1 MIKFTSIAPDLQ
13 NRAEAADRTAFGG
26 RPVAGKADKMPE
38 NYGQEAEAGQS
49 AVYAQKGRENC
60 LEAANQIMAAG
71 RVATPYRR
79 GRGAALNPKGRFEKL
94 AIEAVA
100 ADQTEEEEENWP
112 SARLQTQVQVEKPRS
127 IINRNDLPDIPYDYS
142 INPYRGCEHGCIYCY
157 ARPSHAY
164 MGLSAG
170 LDFESRLFAKPEAAA
185 LLRRELAHP
194 AYQPRIIMLGSN
206 TDPYQPIEKHYRIT
220 RSLLEV
226 LYEARHPVCII
237 TKSALVLRDSDILAA
252 QAEKQLV
259 HVAFSITS
267 LDNRL
272 ARRLEP
278 RAAAPARRLQA
289 MQRLAELNVP
299 VSLMLAPIIPA
310 LNDHEMENIM
320 RAAAGAGA
328 KTAHYTLLRLPY
340 EVAPLF
346 KDWLLREYPDKY
358 RRVIGQLR
366 LWCSGGGNSAGA
378 PGHRRGQGV
387 MAVLLARRFQ
397 LAAEKYGLNRQKIHL
412 ARHLLHVPAAWR
424 QAEDRP
430 DNAGCIK
437 KPGTIAAKAPASQQ
451 KKEQLLLL

>member
-1 MIKFTSIAPDLQ
+1 
-13 NRAEAADRTAFGG
+13 
-26 RPVAGKADKMPE
+26 MPE
-38 NYGQEAEAGQS
+38 NYGRGTEVGQS
-49 AVYAQKGRENC
+49 AAYVPKDRENC
-60 LEAANQIMAAG
+60 LAAANQIMAAG
-71 RVATPYRR
+71 RAAASYRR

-94 AIEAVA
+94 AIEAAA

-112 SARLQTQVQVEKPRS
+112 PARLQTQVQVEKPRS

-206 TDPYQPIEKHYRIT
+206 TDPYQPVEKHYQIT

-226 LYEARHPVCII
+226 LYEARHPVHII
-237 TKSALVLRDSDILAA
+237 TKSALILRDSDILAA
-252 QAEKQLV
+252 LAEAQLV

-289 MQRLAELNVP
+289 MQRLAEQNVP

-310 LNDHEMENIM
+310 LNDHEIENIM
-320 RAAAGAGA
+320 RAAAAAGA
-328 KTAHYTLLRLPY
+328 ETAHYTLLRLPY

-366 LWCSGGGNSAGA
+366 LLRGGKENNAGA
-378 PGHRRGQGV
+378 PGHGCGQGV

-397 LAAEKYGLNRQKIHL
+397 LAAEKYGLNRQKIRLTSHL
-412 ARHLLHVPAAWR
+412 FHVPAAWR
-424 QAEDRP
+424 PAADRP
-430 DNAGCIK
+430 GNAGGAK
-437 KPGTIAAKAPASQQ
+437 RPGSVAARAPAAQQ